1 MVVVENRARCY
12 IMQYNIE
19 INARLLK
26 AVALA
31 VTKTETR
38 YYLNGVYVEFFGD
51 YITLTATDG
60 HKLIAGRQMRVF
72 TNQSEPGASDG
83 AAGQA
88 GIILPF
94 DMIEKIKLG
103 KKSPDY
109 ATLSFDA
116 KGDNLAARF
125 LQLRFDATTQSGFE
139 VEASYPAA
147 RRVAPV
153 SITGETAAFDPEILI
168 TFSKAAKVVGSLAT
182 PVVHHNGLN
191 PALVSWCPADSLPGC
206 LAFGVAMPLRV
217 QGDFQELPPVAWFT
231 GQSAVRSTPEDKF
244 RAETDRLK
252 AKA

>member
-1 MVVVENRARCY
+1 
-12 IMQYNIE
+12 MQFNIE

-31 VTKTETR
+31 ATNSESR
-38 YYLNGVYVEFFGD
+38 YYLRGVYVEFFAD

-60 HKLIAGRQMRVF
+60 HKLIAGRQARIY

-88 GIILPF
+88 GIILPLE
-94 DMIEKIKLG
+94 MVEKVKPG
-103 KKSPDY
+103 SKSPDY

-116 KGDNLAARF
+116 MGDNLAARF
-125 LQLRFDATTQSGFE
+125 LQLRFDAVTLSGFE
-139 VEASYPAA
+139 VEATYPAA

-153 SITGETAAFDPEILI
+153 SITGEQAAFDPEILI
-168 TFSKAAKVVGSLAT
+168 TFTKAAKLVYGSTVGAPAT

-191 PALVSWCPADSLPGC
+191 PALVSWLAAGALPGC
-206 LAFGVAMPLRV
+206 EAFGVAMPMRV
-217 QGDFQELPPVAWFT
+217 QGDFKELPDVAWFT
-231 GQSAVRSTPEDKF
+231 GAAAYRATPEDQFK
-244 RAETDRLK
+244 AETERLK

>member
-1 MVVVENRARCY
+1 MK
-12 IMQYNIE
+12 YNIE

-31 VTKTETR
+31 ATNSESR
-38 YYLNGVYVEFFGD
+38 YFLRGVYVEFFAD
-51 YITLTATDG
+51 HLTLTATDG
-60 HKLIAGRQMRVF
+60 HKLIAGRQVRVD
-72 TNQSEPGASDG
+72 TGSGDS

-88 GIILPF
+88 GIILPL
-94 DMIEKIKLG
+94 DMVDKVKPG
-103 KKSPDY
+103 RKSPDY

-116 KGDNLAARF
+116 KGDNLQARF
-125 LQLRFDATTQSGFE
+125 LQLRFDAVTLSGFE

-153 SITGETAAFDPEILI
+153 SITGEVAAFDPEILI

-191 PALVSWCPADSLPGC
+191 PALVSWCPADALSGC
-206 LAFGVAMPLRV
+206 LAFGVAMPMRV
-217 QGDFQELPPVAWFT
+217 QGDFKELPSVGWFT
-231 GQSAVRSTPEDKF
+231 GQNAYRATPDEQFK
-244 RAETDRLK
+244 AETERLK